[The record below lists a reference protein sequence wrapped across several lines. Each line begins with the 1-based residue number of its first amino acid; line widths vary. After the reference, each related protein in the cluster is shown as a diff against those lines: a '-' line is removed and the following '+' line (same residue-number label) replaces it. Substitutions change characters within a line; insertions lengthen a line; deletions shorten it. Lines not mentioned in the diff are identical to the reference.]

1 MIDAVKRWAD
11 RAEYDLET
19 ARALLASKRYLYVL
33 FCCQQ
38 SIEKALKAVIV
49 SKTGELPPRIHNLPR
64 LAELAGLA
72 ANQDRMQLLA
82 QLSTFYIQSRYPED
96 IDVLA
101 ASTTNVDAQKAIRQT
116 EELIKWLLSLLK

>member
-64 LAELAGLA
+64 LAELGGLA

-96 IDVLA
+96 IDALA
-101 ASTTNVDAQKAIRQT
+101 ASTTNEDAQKAIRQT